1 MYVLTGFQSKSG
13 ARSAKSTKSGAKGK
27 VSKGNRRQ
35 SSATANDLREF
46 GDLERGL
53 EDESDSDVEEVSQLK
68 GWIVQYC
75 RQTECDMC
83 VFKAINSCVIL
94 LDPAD
99 RYGGRSGRHVRRVD
113 CEQAHQPQR
122 RGAGVESSDVRNLG
136 PYLPFHSVTLNYET
150 L

>member
-68 GWIVQYC
+68 GWIVQFY
-75 RQTECDMC
+75 RQNVCDMC

-113 CEQAHQPQR
+113 CE
-122 RGAGVESSDVRNLG
+122 
-136 PYLPFHSVTLNYET
+136 
-150 L
+150 